1 MPLIYQTRPEFMS
14 YRLIAGLDEAGR
26 GPWAGPVVAAAV
38 IFPSNYSN
46 DQIDDS
52 KKLSESK
59 REHLYDIIVRDAL
72 TVGIGIVEATT
83 IDQIN
88 ILQATKL
95 AMRLALQNLK
105 LQPDFLML
113 DAVHLDDLD
122 TPQLSLI
129 KGDQLALPIAAASII
144 AKVTRDRI
152 MRDLHTKYP
161 QFRFDLHKGYGT
173 TLHLEALKKYGPIIG
188 VHRLSYKPVKRLLP

>member
-1 MPLIYQTRPEFMS
+1 M
-14 YRLIAGLDEAGR
+14 
-26 GPWAGPVVAAAV
+26 V

-152 MRDLHTKYP
+152 MRNLHTKYS